1 MDWPDVVSIG
11 DYMTIVAHLRKD
23 KNGRLIEQTVRDH
36 LVDVAEKMEAAATPW
51 GLGAL
56 AKLTGLLHDFSKS
69 QSTSSGDCIPF
80 QKYIRLAHDDP
91 KKAAH
96 YRGKIDHS
104 TGGAQFLWKRYND
117 REGENIRK
125 TINLAGL
132 SVMSHHGGLT
142 NFLSERGESDYV
154 RRIQKEGVETAE
166 EEAYFF
172 ESVLSPAELDDLF
185 ILAVAEVEKLDHRI
199 DAACEFGCDEER
211 RQNQIYWFYWGM
223 VERLLFSWLV
233 DADRLDTAEF
243 MGGSSL
249 TQDWDYDKL
258 WNLFSGKLE
267 DRLHSFALPADG
279 KARTIA
285 LERQKISDACQ
296 RFGTEKP
303 GIYSLSVPTGSGK
316 TLASM
321 RFALAQAKKYH
332 KKRIL
337 VVIPYT
343 SIIDQNAKEI
353 RDVFQFDEAVLEH
366 HSNVLPKEDMSE
378 EERDWRKLLT
388 ERWDT
393 PVIFTTQVQFL
404 NTLFDGSC
412 QSARRLQ
419 ALADSIIIFD
429 EIQTLPVKC
438 TYIFNMAMNFLKDFA
453 GVTAVLC
460 TATQPQLDHMDV
472 PIHVDSEMIDNLDDT
487 FEAFQRVRFEYL
499 KDELY
504 TAETLAPRLLYDARE
519 RGSVLCIVNLTRQAR
534 NIYKAVKNLVGESGD
549 DVEVI
554 HLSTK
559 MCPAHRMYEIDGMR
573 EALAALPGGTSKR
586 RLICISTQLIEAGVD
601 VSFTTVYRAMA
612 GFASIAQAAGRCNR
626 HGEMEYGLVKVFH
639 LEGEKLDKL
648 PDIQTGVKVAADLL
662 HIMDIQDILQ
672 PTNMARYF
680 EWYYDDQDDLN
691 KSYELPSRNTL
702 VDLLSLNEVGCKAC
716 VDRGKSEELNW
727 LCDTQAFGDAGKAF
741 YVIDSATIGIV
752 VPYGKGADLI
762 TALNGKVE
770 DPKKLVAL
778 LKKAQ
783 QYTVNA
789 FSYEVEQLQRMGA
802 IFQTLQGPLALNEK
816 YYSSAIGLNLEEQ
829 ANELNIL

>member
-1 MDWPDVVSIG
+1 MEKI
-11 DYMTIVAHLRKD
+11 IAHFRKD
-23 KNGRLIEQTVRDH
+23 ENGQIVEQLLRDH
-36 LVDVAEKMEAAATPW
+36 LVNVAEKMEVEAKPW

-69 QSTSSGDCIPF
+69 RSKSGGEYLPF
-80 QKYIRLAHDDP
+80 QRYIRLAHDDP
-91 KKAAH
+91 KKAVH

-104 TGGAQFLWKRYND
+104 TGGAKFLSVRYKGVSPGNNIKR
-117 REGENIRK
+117 
-125 TINLAGL
+125 TITLVGLA
-132 SVMSHHGGLT
+132 VMSHHSGLE

-172 ESVLSPAELDDLF
+172 ESVLAQSNLDDLF
-185 ILAVAEVEKLDHRI
+185 YQARDEVKAFDARIHKVCQIGTKDKSIQRLA
-199 DAACEFGCDEER
+199 
-211 RQNQIYWFYWGM
+211 YWFYWGM

-243 MGGSSL
+243 EGGSSL

-267 DRLHSFALPADG
+267 DKLHSFALPAGG
-279 KARTIA
+279 KARAIA

-296 RFGTEKP
+296 HFGPENP

-332 KKRIL
+332 KKRII

-378 EERDWRKLLT
+378 EERNWRKLLT

-393 PVIFTTQVQFL
+393 PVIFTTQVHFL
-404 NTLFDGSC
+404 ETLFDGGC

-429 EIQTLPVKC
+429 EIQTIPIKC
-438 TYIFNMAMNFLKDFA
+438 TYIFNLAMNFLKDLA

-460 TATQPQLDHMDV
+460 TATQPQLDKM
-472 PIHVDSEMIDNLDDT
+472 PIPLHSGGEMISDLKST
-487 FEAFQRVRFEYL
+487 FEVFQRVKFEYL

-504 TAETLAPRLLYDARE
+504 TAETLAPSLLQDAMR

-534 NIYKAVKNLVGESGD
+534 NIYKAVKDLVKESGD
-549 DVEVI
+549 DVEII

-559 MCPAHRMYEIDGMR
+559 MCSAHRMHEIDRMR
-573 EALAALPGGTSKR
+573 EALAALHDGTSKR

-601 VSFTTVYRAMA
+601 ISFTTVYRALA
-612 GFASIAQAAGRCNR
+612 GFDSIAQAAGRCNR
-626 HGEMEYGLVKVFH
+626 HGEMEYGLVKVFQ

-648 PDIQTGVKVAADLL
+648 PDIQIGVKIAKDLL
-662 HIMDIQDILQ
+662 HTIDIQDILQ
-672 PTNMARYF
+672 PENLVRYF
-680 EWYYDDQDDLN
+680 KKYYDDYEEGN
-691 KSYELPSRNTL
+691 KSYKLPPKNNTGL
-702 VDLLSLNEVGCKAC
+702 DLLSANDAGCGAC
-716 VDRGKSEELNW
+716 GGRDKVPGGKEI
-727 LCDTQAFGDAGKAF
+727 LCDKQAFRDVSKAF
-741 YVIDSATIGIV
+741 CVIDSATIGIV
-752 VPYGKGADLI
+752 VPYDKGDDLI
-762 TALNGKVE
+762 TSLNGQIE
-770 DPKKLVAL
+770 NPKELLAL
-778 LKKAQ
+778 LKQAQ

-802 IFQTLQGPLALNEK
+802 IFQTLQGPLALRKE
-816 YYSSAIGLNLEEQ
+816 YYDSAIGLKLEEQ
-829 ANELNIL
+829 ANPLCNY

>member
-1 MDWPDVVSIG
+1 MDWPDGVSIG
-11 DYMTIVAHLRKD
+11 DYMEIIAHFRED
-23 KNGRLIEQTVRDH
+23 ENGRIVVQPLRDH
-36 LVDVAEKMEAAATPW
+36 LVNVAEKMEAAATPW

-69 QSTSSGDCIPF
+69 QSKSSGDGMPF
-80 QKYIRLAHDDP
+80 QKYIRLALDDP

-185 ILAVAEVEKLDHRI
+185 NKALDEVETLD
-199 DAACEFGCDEER
+199 GCINKASKDGGKN
-211 RQNQIYWFYWGM
+211 QNSEDRIYWFYWGM

-267 DRLHSFALPADG
+267 DRLHSFALPTDG
-279 KARTIA
+279 KARAIA

-296 RFGTEKP
+296 HFGTEKP

-353 RDVFQFDEAVLEH
+353 RDVFQLDEAVLEH

-404 NTLFDGSC
+404 NTLFDGGC

-438 TYIFNMAMNFLKDFA
+438 TYIFNLAMNFLKDFA

-460 TATQPQLDHMDV
+460 TATQPQLDRMDV
-472 PIHVDSEMIDNLDDT
+472 PIHVDSEMIDDLDDT
-487 FEAFQRVRFEYL
+487 FEAFQRVHFEYL

-504 TAETLAPRLLYDARE
+504 TAETLAPSLLKDTRE

-534 NIYKAVKNLVGESGD
+534 KIYQALQKLVGESGD

-559 MCPAHRMYEIDGMR
+559 MCPAHRMHEIKRMK
-573 EALAALPGGTSKR
+573 EALVALHGGTSKR

-626 HGEMEYGLVKVFH
+626 HGEMEYGMVKVFH

-662 HIMDIQDILQ
+662 HTMDIQDILQ

-680 EWYYDDQDDLN
+680 EAYYSDQGKRN
-691 KSYELPSRNTL
+691 KSYELPSGNTL
-702 VDLLSLNEVGCKAC
+702 LDLISLNEAGWQACK
-716 VDRGKSEELNW
+716 ELGNGNN
-727 LCDTQAFGDAGKAF
+727 LALLRDTQAFGDASKAF

-762 TALNGKVE
+762 TALNGQVD
-770 DPKKLVAL
+770 DPKVLLTL
-778 LKKAQ
+778 LKEAQ

-789 FSYEVEQLQRMGA
+789 FSYEVEALQRMGA
-802 IFQTLQGPLALNEK
+802 VFQTMQGPLALNISN
-816 YYSSAIGLNLEEQ
+816 YDPAIGLKLEEQ
-829 ANELNIL
+829 ANPLCNY

>member
-1 MDWPDVVSIG
+1 MEI
-11 DYMTIVAHLRKD
+11 IAHFRKD
-23 KNGRLIEQTVRDH
+23 ENGRIVVQPLRNH
-36 LVDVAEKMEAAATPW
+36 LVNVAEKMEAAATPW

-69 QSTSSGDCIPF
+69 QSTSSGECMPF
-80 QKYIRLAHDDP
+80 QKYIRLALEDP

-104 TGGAQFLWKRYND
+104 TGGAQFLGNRYRH
-117 REGENIRK
+117 REGYFVGK

-132 SVMSHHGGLT
+132 SVMSHHGGLA

-185 ILAVAEVEKLDHRI
+185 NKALDEVEKLDGFI
-199 DAACEFGCDEER
+199 NKASKAGGKD
-211 RQNQIYWFYWGM
+211 QNSEDRIYWFYWGM

-249 TQDWDYDKL
+249 TQDWDYDEL

-267 DRLHSFALPADG
+267 DRLHSFALPAEG
-279 KARTIA
+279 KARAIA

-296 RFGTEKP
+296 HFGTEKP

-332 KKRIL
+332 KKRII

-404 NTLFDGSC
+404 NTLFDSSC

-438 TYIFNMAMNFLKDFA
+438 TYIFNLAMNFLKDFA

-460 TATQPQLDHMDV
+460 TATQPQLDRMDV
-472 PIHVDSEMIDNLDDT
+472 PIHVDSEMIDNLNDT

-504 TAETLAPRLLYDARE
+504 TAETLAPRLLHDARE

-534 NIYKAVKNLVGESGD
+534 TIYQALQNLVKESQD
-549 DVEVI
+549 DVDII

-559 MCPAHRMYEIDGMR
+559 MCPAHRKNEIDRMR
-573 EALAALPGGTSKR
+573 EALAALHGGTSKR

-626 HGEMEYGLVKVFH
+626 HGEMEYGVVKVFH

-662 HIMDIQDILQ
+662 HTMEIQDILQ

-680 EWYYDDQDDLN
+680 EAYYAAQGERN

-702 VDLLSLNEVGCKAC
+702 LDLLSLNEAGWQACK
-716 VDRGKSEELNW
+716 ELGNGAD
-727 LCDTQAFGDAGKAF
+727 LALLRDTQAFGDAGRAF
-741 YVIDSATIGIV
+741 YVIDSATSGIV
-752 VPYGKGADLI
+752 VPYGDGAGLI
-762 TALNGKVE
+762 TALNGEVE
-770 DPKKLVAL
+770 DPKKLLAL
-778 LKKAQ
+778 LKTAQ

-802 IFQTLQGPLALNEK
+802 IFQTLQGPLALNASN
-816 YYSSAIGLNLEEQ
+816 YDPAIGLKLEEQ
-829 ANELNIL
+829 ANPLCNY